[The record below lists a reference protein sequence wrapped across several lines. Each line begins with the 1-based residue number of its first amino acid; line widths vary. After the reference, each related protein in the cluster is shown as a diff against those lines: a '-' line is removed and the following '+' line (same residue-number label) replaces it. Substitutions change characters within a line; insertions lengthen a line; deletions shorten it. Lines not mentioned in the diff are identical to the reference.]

1 MFYCQHVLGMGHLV
15 RSTEI
20 VRALSKHF
28 KVLFAVG
35 GETSPEFRFP
45 DNVELF
51 QLKSLKTDPE
61 FANLQVCDA
70 SLGLEETKAVRQLGL
85 LRAFDIFRPN
95 VVVTELFPFGRK
107 QFSFELMPLLQRAHD
122 STDRPLIVSSIRDV
136 LVTKQDQAKHEKF
149 VTGLVNSFYDLVLVH
164 GDEKFIKLDDTFSRV
179 KDLNC
184 AVGYTGYVVQQEK
197 HPETSVGE
205 LSTHSTLKPTIVV
218 SNGSG
223 ASPSGHHLL
232 ESVVRAAPE
241 LERVIPHELRIF
253 AGPLIP
259 EKVYRRLE
267 DLARPFRNV
276 RLASYTPDLPGELG
290 RAKLSVSMA
299 GYNTVMDI
307 LSTGVRALVY
317 PMAGNGDQEQSCRA
331 AKLATMGVLAVLDEG
346 QLQPR
351 KLVLAI
357 RQALG
362 SEPSQISL
370 NFAGAENSAALIR
383 QYLRLR
389 NTHAPQ
395 RSGGFPAWTES
406 GPAFGGGETQIAGR
420 ALCG

>member
-1 MFYCQHVLGMGHLV
+1 MGHLV

-28 KVLFAVG
+28 KVLFAIG
-35 GETSPEFRFP
+35 GETSPDFP
-45 DNVELF
+45 LPEQVELL
-51 QLKSLKTDPE
+51 QLKPLKTDPE
-61 FANLQVCDA
+61 FANLQVCDP
-70 SLGLEETKAVRQLGL
+70 SLGLEETKALRQLEL
-85 LRAFDIFRPN
+85 LRAFDSFLPD

-107 QFSFELMPLLQRAHD
+107 QFSFELMPLLQRAQG
-122 STDRPLIVSSIRDV
+122 STNRPVIVSSIRDI

-164 GDEKFIKLDDTFSRV
+164 GDEKFIKLEDTFSRV
-179 KDLNC
+179 NDLKC
-184 AVGYTGYVVQQEK
+184 AVKYTGYVVQQEK
-197 HPETSVGE
+197 SPAAAVNE
-205 LSTHSTLKPTIVV
+205 LGSRSSWKPTIVV

-232 ESVVRAAPE
+232 ESVLGAAPY
-241 LERVIPHELRIF
+241 LEPAIPHGFHIF
-253 AGPLIP
+253 AGPLMP
-259 EKVYRRLE
+259 EEMYRRLE
-267 DLARPFRNV
+267 ALARPLPNV
-276 RLASYTPDLPGELG
+276 KLASYTPDLPGEL
-290 RAKLSVSMA
+290 RQAKLSVSMA

-317 PMAGNGDQEQSCRA
+317 PVTGNGDQEQSSRA

-351 KLVLAI
+351 KLALAI
-357 RQALG
+357 TQALG

-370 NFAGAENSAALIR
+370 NSAGAENSAALIR

-389 NTHAPQ
+389 NTHASQ
-395 RSGGFPAWTES
+395 CSEGLPAWTES
-406 GPAFGGGETQIAGR
+406 GPPFRGGETPIAGR